1 MTKEELQALGI
12 EESLA
17 EKLANGELGELIPY
31 ARFKEV
37 VDEKNELKA
46 QLSERDNQLKDLGK
60 LTKDNDE
67 LKSKI
72 KELQDLNKVKSE
84 EYESNL
90 AKLKLDTA
98 IDLALTNNGVKN
110 NKALKALLDLGTIKL
125 DNDNLVGL
133 SEQLE
138 KLKTTDS
145 YLFKD
150 EVKLSGLNP
159 QNGSSAEPKSLDKM
173 SYAELVEYY
182 DKGE

>member
-1 MTKEELQALGI
+1 MTKEELQALGF

-17 EKLANGELGELIPY
+17 ETLANGELGKVIPY

-46 QLSERDNQLKDLGK
+46 QLSERDEQLKDLGK

-67 LKSKI
+67 LNSKI

-90 AKLKLDTA
+90 EKLKLDNA

-110 NKALKALLDLGTIKL
+110 NKALKALLDLDTIKM
-125 DNDNLVGL
+125 DFGL
-133 SEQLE
+133 FIYTNIFISV
-138 KLKTTDS
+138 
-145 YLFKD
+145 F
-150 EVKLSGLNP
+150 
-159 QNGSSAEPKSLDKM
+159 A
-173 SYAELVEYY
+173 
-182 DKGE
+182 